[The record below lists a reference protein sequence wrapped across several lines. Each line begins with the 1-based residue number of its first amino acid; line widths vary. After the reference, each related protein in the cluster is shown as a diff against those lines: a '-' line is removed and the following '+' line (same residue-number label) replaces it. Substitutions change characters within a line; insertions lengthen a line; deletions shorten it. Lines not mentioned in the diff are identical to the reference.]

1 MIEVYYNHLQRLLFP
16 PDLLARC
23 VAADKQRWSCCWRCD
38 SVARRASRMVICR
51 NENLIKHAAE
61 VALNNLT
68 ARGKWGR
75 RQGRERGEECQLDEK
90 FPPPSFLLL
99 AAFYVF
105 FFHFIGASC
114 FICVLFFY
122 RCVCCFSFY
131 ATFTFL
137 DILLCIFR
145 AGLALVSLFI
155 ENPQIY
161 RRQADLALC
170 SQPTNKKMLNLKTS
184 TSLKL
189 SDTRDT
195 LDLRQSF

>member
-1 MIEVYYNHLQRLLFP
+1 
-16 PDLLARC
+16 
-23 VAADKQRWSCCWRCD
+23 
-38 SVARRASRMVICR
+38 MVICR

-75 RQGRERGEECQLDEK
+75 RQGRERREECRLDEK
-90 FPPPSFLLL
+90 FPPPSFLLS

-105 FFHFIGASC
+105 FFHFIGPSC
-114 FICVLFFY
+114 FICVLCFY
-122 RCVCCFSFY
+122 CCVCCFSFY

-137 DILLCIFR
+137 DTLLGIFR
-145 AGLALVSLFI
+145 AGLALVSHFI

-170 SQPTNKKMLNLKTS
+170 SQPTDKKNVEPQDFNKLKAVS
-184 TSLKL
+184 Y
-189 SDTRDT
+189 
-195 LDLRQSF
+195 